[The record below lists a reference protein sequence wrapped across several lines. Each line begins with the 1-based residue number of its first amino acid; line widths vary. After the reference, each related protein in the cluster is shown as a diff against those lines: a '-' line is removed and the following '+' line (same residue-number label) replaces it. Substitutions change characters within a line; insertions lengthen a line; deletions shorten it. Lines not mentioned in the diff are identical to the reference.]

1 MKRLLLIMTAAA
13 AVVGA
18 SGCATTITAGS
29 HVDRQQN
36 FRQYHTYAWGPAD
49 ALPTGDPR
57 LDKDPFFKDHFEGAV
72 ERQLASRGLEL
83 ISGDRE
89 EPDLLI
95 HYHAAVNER
104 IDVNRVDRAYGY
116 CRSGDCPPDTVWYEA
131 GTLLL
136 DFVDARSQMLV
147 WRVWAQNDVERMLH
161 DPDAMAGIIDRA
173 VVKMFQQYPA
183 TH

>member
-1 MKRLLLIMTAAA
+1 MKRLLRIAVAGIVAAA
-13 AVVGA
+13 A

-29 HVDRQQN
+29 HVDRRQN
-36 FRQYHTYAWGPAD
+36 FRQYHTYEWGPAD

-83 ISGDRE
+83 IAGGQSD
-89 EPDLLI
+89 PDLLI

-104 IDVNRVDRAYGY
+104 MDVNRVDRGYGY
-116 CRSGDCPPDTVWYEA
+116 CRSGGCPSDTVWYEA
-131 GTLLL
+131 GTLLI
-136 DFVDARSQMLV
+136 DVVDARSHKLV
-147 WRVWAQNDVERMLH
+147 WRAWAQNDVERMLR
-161 DPDAMAGIIDRA
+161 DRSAMARIIDRA
-173 VVKMFQQYPA
+173 VMKMFEQYPA